1 MAPERDH
8 SGGDADLDAAFA
20 EIIAGWDT
28 ETTDPVPRWPASE
41 DTSDDAPDN
50 TPDDIPKG
58 TPDGTGSQPPADRPP
73 ASSSMDQIRYVRDH
87 GLPTPAPAP
96 EHADGD
102 DVGAHPV
109 APAPGPRDWELAEAG
124 DDHYQPPEPPPLPRT
139 DLFTG
144 LAWAGVLLGPV
155 FLLCAGLFW
164 RDVSRM
170 WLGLAALAFIA
181 GFVVLVLRLP
191 ATREDDDDDGAVI

>member
-41 DTSDDAPDN
+41 DTSDDTDR
-50 TPDDIPKG
+50 
-58 TPDGTGSQPPADRPP
+58 SQPPSDQPPP
-73 ASSSMDQIRYVRDH
+73 ASSMEQIRYVRDH
-87 GLPTPAPAP
+87 GLPTPEPAP
-96 EHADGD
+96 ERPDGAED
-102 DVGAHPV
+102 GAHPV
-109 APAPGPRDWELAEAG
+109 APAPGPRDWELADAG
-124 DDHYQPPEPPPLPRT
+124 DDHYLPPDPPPLPRT

-164 RDVSRM
+164 RDVSRL

-191 ATREDDDDDGAVI
+191 PTRDDSDDDGAVV

>member
-28 ETTDPVPRWPASE
+28 ETTDPVPRWPAAE
-41 DTSDDAPDN
+41 DTDADAPPSD
-50 TPDDIPKG
+50 
-58 TPDGTGSQPPADRPP
+58 
-73 ASSSMDQIRYVRDH
+73 ASPGGSSMEQIRYVRDH
-87 GLPTPAPAP
+87 GLPTPQPAP
-96 EHADGD
+96 EPAPEPTDDGTD
-102 DVGAHPV
+102 DGARPV

-124 DDHYQPPEPPPLPRT
+124 DDHYQPPDPPPLPRT

-164 RDVSRM
+164 RDVSRL

-191 ATREDDDDDGAVI
+191 SARDDGDDDGAVV

>member
-1 MAPERDH
+1 MGPERDH

-41 DTSDDAPDN
+41 DTTDD
-50 TPDDIPKG
+50 TPDD
-58 TPDGTGSQPPADRPP
+58 TPDDPPGSRPPSDPPPA
-73 ASSSMDQIRYVRDH
+73 SSMDQIRYVRDH
-87 GLPTPAPAP
+87 GLPTPEPAP
-96 EHADGD
+96 ERTPGPTDGD
-102 DVGAHPV
+102 DGAHPV

-124 DDHYQPPEPPPLPRT
+124 DDHFQPPEPPPLPRT

-144 LAWAGVLLGPV
+144 LAWVGVLLGPV

-164 RDVSRM
+164 RDVSRL
-170 WLGLAALAFIA
+170 WLGLAALSFIV

-191 ATREDDDDDGAVI
+191 PTRDDGDDDGAVV

>member
-41 DTSDDAPDN
+41 DTDTPAPPRD
-50 TPDDIPKG
+50 
-58 TPDGTGSQPPADRPP
+58 QPPG
-73 ASSSMDQIRYVRDH
+73 ASSMEQIRYVRDH
-87 GLPTPAPAP
+87 GLPTPEPTTTQP
-96 EHADGD
+96 PDRTGDRADDGASDRAD
-102 DVGAHPV
+102 DGARPV
-109 APAPGPRDWELAEAG
+109 APTPGPRDWELAEAG

-164 RDVSRM
+164 RDTSRL

-181 GFVVLVLRLP
+181 GFAVLVLRLP
-191 ATREDDDDDGAVI
+191 PTRDDGDDDGAVV